1 MPSTALLTLA
11 ELGLPDRAHH
21 IHALYALVPDTPG
34 PTDAAYTD
42 LIGILGSDAIPV
54 SELRELD
61 LEPVKTVG
69 DARHYQWF
77 ATLYAPA
84 GHGVQ
89 VANTLARHPEIT
101 TMLADH
107 AKGYYEDGHGAMVIR
122 NVDEQEF
129 MNVRMRRGWR
139 NVEHPGC

>member
-1 MPSTALLTLA
+1 MTLA

-34 PTDAAYTD
+34 PTDDAYTD

-54 SELRELD
+54 SELRDLD

-89 VANTLARHPEIT
+89 VANTLAGHPEIT
-101 TMLADH
+101 NDAGRPRQGLLR
-107 AKGYYEDGHGAMVIR
+107 GWHGAMVIR
-122 NVDEQEF
+122 NVDEEEF

-139 NVEHPGC
+139 NAEHPGC